1 MRKILLYILGFV
13 LLCFTIPIIF
23 TNRPEQ
29 KQTSS
34 QVEEKS
40 IEENTAVENTE
51 PYQYSNYGTVRLLH
65 QETGEVETLSMDEYI
80 YRSCISRNAS
90 KF

>member
-23 TNRPEQ
+23 TSRPEQ
-29 KQTSS
+29 KTTSS
-34 QVEEKS
+34 EG
-40 IEENTAVENTE
+40 EENTAEENTVAE
-51 PYQYSNYGTVRLLH
+51 NPEEYQYANYGTVRLLH
-65 QETGEVETLSMDEYI
+65 QDTGEVETLSMDEYL
-80 YRSCISRNAS
+80 YRGCISRNAS

>member
-34 QVEEKS
+34 QVEEKKV
-40 IEENTAVENTE
+40 EENTAVENTE
-51 PYQYSNYGTVRLLH
+51 PYQYSN
-65 QETGEVETLSMDEYI
+65 
-80 YRSCISRNAS
+80 
-90 KF
+90 